1 MTLPFDEITNLAK
14 ERLSLEYVEQ
24 AEAEEIEDTLLGL
37 LIFAFVMGYGDTT
50 SDISDKALET
60 VNKEIDGETWKTRL
74 REHIANEDIQGIYRL
89 AETEIHRDY
98 VSGTLDRAIDDGYK
112 TKTWRTARDDRV
124 RDTHD
129 YLENMTVGIDD
140 YFYTFD
146 GDGAQAPSGFALAE
160 NNCNCRCYLDYGY

>member
-24 AEAEEIEDTLLGL
+24 AEVEEIEDTLLDL

-98 VSGTLDRAIDDGYK
+98 VSGTLDRAIDD
-112 TKTWRTARDDRV
+112 DDQKQSHLSR
-124 RDTHD
+124 
-129 YLENMTVGIDD
+129 
-140 YFYTFD
+140 
-146 GDGAQAPSGFALAE
+146 S
-160 NNCNCRCYLDYGY
+160 